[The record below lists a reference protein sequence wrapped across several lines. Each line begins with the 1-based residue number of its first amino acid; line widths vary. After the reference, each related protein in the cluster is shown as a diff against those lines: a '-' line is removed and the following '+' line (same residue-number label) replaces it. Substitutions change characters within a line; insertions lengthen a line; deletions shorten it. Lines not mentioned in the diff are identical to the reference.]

1 MKNPGARPTK
11 INDNIINAFEDVL
24 SEGMNALIM
33 TDEEL
38 CILVNEK
45 LSEEDRFHYS
55 SFQKWKALH
64 KSKDLRNETAEY
76 NIEKYKKILLIIKKA
91 LLIQK
96 NNLFNK
102 LSTEKEWTKWAWIIE
117 RKFDAWNIR
126 YKTEDLTP
134 QRVDKI
140 ELEIIKS
147 NDTKNKD
154 NGVIGEEPK
163 HYIENSN

>member
-11 INDNIINAFEDVL
+11 INDNILNAFKDVL
-24 SEGMNALIM
+24 AEGMNVLIM

-45 LSEEDRFHYS
+45 LNDEDKFSYTT
-55 SFQKWKALH
+55 FKNWKALH
-64 KSKDLRNETAEY
+64 KKNDLKDETAEY
-76 NIEKYKKILLIIKKA
+76 NVDKYKKILALIKKA

-102 LSTEKEWTKWAWIIE
+102 LTTEKEWTKWAWIIE

-126 YKTEDLTP
+126 HKTEDLTP
-134 QRVDKI
+134 QRVNKI

-147 NDTKNKD
+147 NDIKNKD
-154 NGVIGEEPK
+154 NGVIGEELK
-163 HYIENSN
+163 HEIENSN